1 MVTFKLTTRQEL
13 STDPKF
19 LSNAPKIA
27 EILETDVRFLVT
39 FFSGKETVLFQMDN
53 YEAIYEKKN
62 ALTQLGVDCKIT
74 PINESAEPVAAG
86 EQKLPEPDQEK
97 SESASTAADLELEI
111 LDDESYLGRKTKTS
125 KIWEPSVGGLELD
138 ERDPYYDKNKK

>member
-1 MVTFKLTTRQEL
+1 MVTFKLTTSQEL

-39 FFSGKETVLFQMDN
+39 FFSGQETVLFQMDD

-62 ALTQLGVDCKIT
+62 ALTQLGVDCKIM

-86 EQKLPEPDQEK
+86 EQKLPETDQEK
-97 SESASTAADLELEI
+97 SENAGTAADLELEL
-111 LDDESYLGRKTKTS
+111 LDDDSYSGKKNKKS
-125 KIWEPSVGGLELD
+125 KIWEPSVGGVGRD
-138 ERDPYYDKNKK
+138 ERDPYYDKNKS